1 MVDPAT
7 AAALAKM
14 SVDFG
19 KAMFGAIAAKRR
31 ANYVSKQL
39 QEQDKM
45 ISIQWNRKATDE
57 ATKVIGTLGDRGIG
71 FSGSSLDLVLDTSFD
86 VLLQKQAQ
94 KRQIRAEIA
103 KTQVTGSEQALASLG
118 KGLGDATG
126 TAAEYGVKNGGTTK
140 AQPATEGKTL

>member
-1 MVDPAT
+1 MVAAQAVI
-7 AAALAKM
+7 AAAQATSSIAK
-14 SVDFG
+14 G
-19 KAMFGAIAAKRR
+19 IFGAIAAKRR
-31 ANYVSKQL
+31 ANYLVKQL

-94 KRQIRAEIA
+94 KRQIKAEIA
-103 KTQVTGSEQALASLG
+103 RAKAGGSEQALASLG
-118 KGLGDATG
+118 KGFGDAIGTG
-126 TAAEYGVKNGGTTK
+126 AEYGVKNAGISTNTQGV
-140 AQPATEGKTL
+140 Q